1 MQQVSTPRR
10 VVIVDDN
17 EDAALSLAM
26 VCGAWGHEVHT
37 ACGGREAIALCGEF
51 SPEIAILDIS
61 MPGMNGYELAREL
74 RRKFGDEVVLI
85 ALTALSQLEDK
96 GRARDAGFN
105 HHMVKPAELDALH
118 ELICVR

>member
-96 GRARDAGFN
+96 GRAREAGFN

-118 ELICVR
+118 ELICAR

>member
-37 ACGGREAIALCGEF
+37 ACGGREAIALCGQF

-74 RRKFGDEVVLI
+74 RRRFGDEVVLI

-96 GRARDAGFN
+96 GRAREAGFN

-118 ELICVR
+118 ELICAR

>member
-74 RRKFGDEVVLI
+74 SRKFGDEVVLI

-96 GRARDAGFN
+96 GRAREAGFN

-118 ELICVR
+118 ELICAR

>member
-74 RRKFGDEVVLI
+74 RRRFGDEVVLI

-96 GRARDAGFN
+96 GRAREAGFN

-118 ELICVR
+118 ELMCAR

>member
-74 RRKFGDEVVLI
+74 RRRFGDEVVLI

-118 ELICVR
+118 ELICAR

>member
-74 RRKFGDEVVLI
+74 RRRFGDE
-85 ALTALSQLEDK
+85 S
-96 GRARDAGFN
+96 
-105 HHMVKPAELDALH
+105 
-118 ELICVR
+118 C

>member
-96 GRARDAGFN
+96 GRAREAGFN

-118 ELICVR
+118 ELMCAR

>member
-96 GRARDAGFN
+96 GRARDAGFD
-105 HHMVKPAELDALH
+105 HHMVKPAELHALH
-118 ELICVR
+118 ELICAR

>member
-74 RRKFGDEVVLI
+74 RRRFGVEVVLI

-96 GRARDAGFN
+96 GRAREAGFN

-118 ELICVR
+118 ELICAR

>member
-37 ACGGREAIALCGEF
+37 ACGGREAIALCGQF

-96 GRARDAGFN
+96 GRAREAGFN

-118 ELICVR
+118 ELICAR

>member
-61 MPGMNGYELAREL
+61 MPSMNGYELAREL
-74 RRKFGDEVVLI
+74 RRRFGDQVVLI

-96 GRARDAGFN
+96 GRAREAGFN

-118 ELICVR
+118 ELICAR

>member
-61 MPGMNGYELAREL
+61 MPSMNGYELAREL
-74 RRKFGDEVVLI
+74 RRRFGDEVVLI

-96 GRARDAGFN
+96 GRAREAGFN
-105 HHMVKPAELDALH
+105 HHMVKPAELDAFH
-118 ELICVR
+118 ELICAR

>member
-61 MPGMNGYELAREL
+61 MPSMNGYELAREL
-74 RRKFGDEVVLI
+74 RRRFGDEVVLI

-96 GRARDAGFN
+96 GRARDAGFD
-105 HHMVKPAELDALH
+105 HHMVKPAELHALH
-118 ELICVR
+118 ELICAR

>member
-74 RRKFGDEVVLI
+74 RRRFGDEVVLI

-96 GRARDAGFN
+96 GRAREAGFN

-118 ELICVR
+118 ELICAR

>member
-118 ELICVR
+118 ELICAR